1 MVRRLRACVVLV
13 VTLAVVTAPA
23 SASAQAADDP
33 APDQVVLSGDLLVAR
48 GKTVGEVVVIHGS
61 ATVLGVV
68 DGDVIVLDGPATIG
82 GQVAG
87 DVVVLDG
94 QLVLR
99 GTAQVAGNVLSGDP
113 VEREDGAQVTG
124 EVREGFRV
132 TLEGPVAA
140 LGALLVSV
148 AFAVSLLIAMT
159 VLVLLAP
166 RGVDRLGVATRTAP
180 FAAAGWGVLVAVVV
194 PAVSVVLVASVLGLP
209 LGLALLFGLGLLFF
223 LGLAAAALGI
233 GRAIAPPPR
242 GRLAALFAGWA
253 IVAVVGL
260 VPVLNAIAWGLLA
273 VFGLGIVLVAA
284 WRARGTSKHRLGGV
298 VAAASEP
305 AP

>member
-1 MVRRLRACVVLV
+1 VVRRLRARVVLA
-13 VTLAVVTAPA
+13 VTLAVVTAPTA
-23 SASAQAADDP
+23 AWAQDTADR
-33 APDQVVLSGDLLVAR
+33 APEQVVLSGDLLVPR
-48 GKTVGEVVVIHGS
+48 GKTVGEVVVIAGS

-68 DGDVIVLDGPATIG
+68 DGDVIVLDGPTTIS

-94 QLVLR
+94 QLLLR
-99 GTAQVAGNVLSGDP
+99 DTAQIAGNVLSGDP
-113 VEREDGAQVTG
+113 VQREEGAQVAG

-140 LGALLVSV
+140 LGALLASV
-148 AFAVSLLIAMT
+148 AIAVSLLIAMAT
-159 VLVLLAP
+159 FVLLAP
-166 RGVDRLGVATRTAP
+166 RGVERLGVATRTAP
-180 FAAAGWGVLVAVVV
+180 LAATGWGLLVAIGFPV
-194 PAVSVVLVASVLGLP
+194 VSVALVVSVLGLP
-209 LGLALLFGLGLLFF
+209 LGLAVLFGFGFLFM

-233 GRAIAPPPR
+233 GRAIVPPPR
-242 GRLAALFAGWA
+242 GRTAALFAGWA

-273 VFGLGIVLVAA
+273 VFGLGVVLVAA

-298 VAAASEP
+298 AP
-305 AP
+305 ATSDPDA